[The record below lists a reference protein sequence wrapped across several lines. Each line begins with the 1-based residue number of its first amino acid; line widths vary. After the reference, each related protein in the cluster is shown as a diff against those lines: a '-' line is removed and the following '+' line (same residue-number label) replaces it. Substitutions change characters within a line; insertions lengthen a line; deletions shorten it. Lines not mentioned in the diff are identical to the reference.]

1 MLILQNSIM
10 FSCKFSKPISSSV
23 VNYPQPLLSSVVDY
37 QNQYQLQL

>member
-10 FSCKFSKPISSSV
+10 LSCKFSKPISSSV